1 MFADDS
7 TLTCKFDNSNELQI
21 KNKLEN
27 ELIIVQNWLNMN
39 KIKINYDKSNFII
52 FSYGKKYSLDK
63 IKFGQNSI
71 SSTCNTK
78 FLGIIVD
85 NHLNFRSHVD
95 FICSKV
101 SKVVGMLFRLNNVL
115 PTEALKTLYSTLLVP
130 HLMYGIEIWYGIL
143 KTNDEKLFKLQ
154 KKSIRA
160 INCLPYAA
168 HTNECFKNMNLLKL
182 EDLYKQRVLLYMFKA
197 DYLSTNEMIHNYPT
211 RNSNNIVIPL
221 FNRARTQCT
230 IFYKGIILWNNLPA
244 NTKSIRSEN
253 TFKRTIKTMLI
264 DEY

>member
-1 MFADDS
+1 MDFSKAFDCIDHEILLKKMFFSGIRGIPHDWFSSYLSERQQFVHVNDCNSSLKYVSHGVPQGSILGPLLFLIFINDLPNVSPFFKFCMFADDS

-39 KIKINYDKSNFII
+39 KIKMNYDKSNFII

-130 HLMYGIEIWYGIL
+130 HLMYGIENGI
-143 KTNDEKLFKLQ
+143 F
-154 KKSIRA
+154 
-160 INCLPYAA
+160 
-168 HTNECFKNMNLLKL
+168 
-182 EDLYKQRVLLYMFKA
+182 
-197 DYLSTNEMIHNYPT
+197 
-211 RNSNNIVIPL
+211 
-221 FNRARTQCT
+221 
-230 IFYKGIILWNNLPA
+230 
-244 NTKSIRSEN
+244 
-253 TFKRTIKTMLI
+253 
-264 DEY
+264 